1 MSRFRKFA
9 VLLALAAGPVALAAE
24 PAPPSSPPAQV
35 MVVGLFHF
43 SNPGRDMFNLQVDD
57 VLADGRQAEIE
68 RIADGLAAAEKG
80 QEALVQA
87 EQRRAELVEEGKQ
100 KAAEI
105 IAQAQRRG
113 DEIVEESKSSARSEG
128 ERLIHA
134 AQAEIDRERTLA
146 KENLKGEVAA
156 LAIAGAEQILMREVD
171 RKAHDE
177 ILAQVSARL

>member
-1 MSRFRKFA
+1 VNFNATLIGQSIAFLIFVTFTWKYIWPY
-9 VLLALAAGPVALAAE
+9 LLKQMHE
-24 PAPPSSPPAQV
+24 
-35 MVVGLFHF
+35 
-43 SNPGRDMFNLQVDD
+43 R
-57 VLADGRQAEIE
+57 ET
-68 RIADGLAAAEKG
+68 RIADGLAAAEQG

-113 DEIVEESKSSARSEG
+113 DEIVEESKSNARSEG